1 MKLKVHDPSGQAIA
15 DVYEYEAGALLMSL
29 YGNGSTIR
37 YKNVILWLEGADGEG
52 AQSYDNTAF
61 IVDERLKKAIA
72 SERLKKAG
80 VFQ

>member
-15 DVYEYEAGALLMSL
+15 DVYEYEAGALLM
-29 YGNGSTIR
+29 
-37 YKNVILWLEGADGEG
+37 WLEGADGEG